1 MGIEEGIPNA
11 FTFLQEVVGK
21 IVCGK
26 VGSEHLS
33 RGVVVGGNHPWMRT
47 TVLYQ
52 AKRSS
57 KDHSIF
63 LLVIPRLFIESLGM
77 TPGFES

>member
-1 MGIEEGIPNA
+1 MKRGIPNA
-11 FTFLQEVVGK
+11 FTFLQGVGGK
-21 IVCGK
+21 IVCGE

-33 RGVVVGGNHPWMRT
+33 RGVVAGGNHPWMRT
-47 TVLYQ
+47 AVLYQ

-63 LLVIPRLFIESLGM
+63 LLVIPRLFIKSLGM
-77 TPGFES
+77 TPGFER